1 MKKTKRDILNMTS
14 NKETGFYIPNK
25 TKKEKKISKKNQ
37 WVFDSFEKLVQEVIC
52 MNKESIENTIKE

>member
-25 TKKEKKISKKNQ
+25 IKKEKKINNKNQ
-37 WVFDSFEKLVQEVIC
+37 WIYDSFETLVQEVIC
-52 MNKESIENTIKE
+52 MNKESIENTIKK